1 MDVDVHRQAIA
12 SAGTPYLKLNIK
24 KKRHPTTRIQ
34 KPASGQNNGTKNGKI
49 LPVCNACWTVLIA
62 LIFIMFGMNKIF
74 NYGSTA
80 GWMDAMGAPSF
91 LLPGVVVLEVL
102 GGLAIVV
109 GWQTR
114 WVALALAGFSILS
127 AIIFHNNFSD
137 QNEMANFMKNIA
149 ISGGFLF
156 LFANGAG
163 RWSLDNLKQV

>member
-1 MDVDVHRQAIA
+1 M
-12 SAGTPYLKLNIK
+12 
-24 KKRHPTTRIQ
+24 
-34 KPASGQNNGTKNGKI
+34 
-49 LPVCNACWTVLIA
+49 
-62 LIFIMFGMNKIF
+62 
-74 NYGSTA
+74 
-80 GWMDAMGAPSF
+80 
-91 LLPGVVVLEVL
+91 L

>member
-1 MDVDVHRQAIA
+1 MEQKKME
-12 SAGTPYLKLNIK
+12 KLDLY
-24 KKRHPTTRIQ
+24 
-34 KPASGQNNGTKNGKI
+34 AM
-49 LPVCNACWTVLIA
+49 PVGRVLIA

-74 NYGSTA
+74 NYEATA

-91 LLPGVVVLEVL
+91 LLPGVIALEVL
-102 GGLAIVV
+102 GGLAIIV

-137 QNEMANFMKNIA
+137 QTEMANFMKNIA

>member
-1 MDVDVHRQAIA
+1 
-12 SAGTPYLKLNIK
+12 
-24 KKRHPTTRIQ
+24 
-34 KPASGQNNGTKNGKI
+34 
-49 LPVCNACWTVLIA
+49 
-62 LIFIMFGMNKIF
+62 
-74 NYGSTA
+74 
-80 GWMDAMGAPSF
+80 MDAMGTPSF
-91 LLPGVVVLEVL
+91 LLPGVIALEVL
-102 GGLAIVV
+102 GGLAIIV

-114 WVALALAGFSILS
+114 WVSLALAGFSILS

>member
-1 MDVDVHRQAIA
+1 MEQKMEKF
-12 SAGTPYLKLNIK
+12 YLY
-24 KKRHPTTRIQ
+24 
-34 KPASGQNNGTKNGKI
+34 AM
-49 LPVCNACWTVLIA
+49 PVGRVLIA

-149 ISGGFLF
+149 IAGGFLF

>member
-1 MDVDVHRQAIA
+1 
-12 SAGTPYLKLNIK
+12 
-24 KKRHPTTRIQ
+24 
-34 KPASGQNNGTKNGKI
+34 
-49 LPVCNACWTVLIA
+49 
-62 LIFIMFGMNKIF
+62 
-74 NYGSTA
+74 
-80 GWMDAMGAPSF
+80 MGAPSF
-91 LLPGVVVLEVL
+91 LLAGVVVLEVL